1 MTIMQPVQGVD
12 YFYLFSAT
20 FFLVGFLT
28 PLMRKVAIKTNIVDL
43 PNHSH
48 KTHQNPVPYLGGVA
62 IIIGILAVSYGGLI
76 FKNRTGGDI
85 WIASSLLV
93 PAAILGFIGFLD
105 DRRNLPPL
113 PRFIAQSLAGVFTA
127 FFLIATD
134 TIGNPTGNTALDAA
148 ITIFWV
154 VGITNSINFFDNLD
168 GGAAGIVA
176 ATAFGIFLISHE
188 NGQYFLAALAITT
201 FGAML
206 GFLLWN
212 KSPARIYMGDAGA
225 LFLGILISVLALRL
239 NPDVDSKFTSF
250 AVPLLLLAIPILDT
264 SVAVLSRIK
273 RRISPFQGGRDHLS
287 HRLMRRS
294 FTRRQT
300 AHSLWSL
307 AAIFAAIAVS
317 VATSNSD
324 SRFVIA
330 LAITFWIG
338 LFLLFFNSED
348 SD

>member
-1 MTIMQPVQGVD
+1 MQAIQGVD

-28 PLMRKVAIKTNIVDL
+28 PIMRRVAIKTNIVDQ
-43 PNHSH
+43 PNHAH
-48 KTHQNPVPYLGGVA
+48 KTHLNPVPYLGGVA
-62 IIIGILAVSYGGLI
+62 IIIGILAISYGGLI
-76 FKNRTGGDI
+76 FRNRTGGDI

-113 PRFIAQSLAGVFTA
+113 PRFIAQSLAGIFTA
-127 FFLIATD
+127 IFLIATD

-148 ITIFWV
+148 ITIIWV

-168 GGAAGIVA
+168 GGAAGAVA
-176 ATAFGIFLISHE
+176 ATSLGLFLISHE
-188 NGQYFLAALAITT
+188 NGQYFLAALSITT

-212 KSPARIYMGDAGA
+212 KSPARIYMGDTGA
-225 LFLGILISVLALRL
+225 LFLGILISVLSLRL
-239 NPDVDSKFTSF
+239 NPDVQGKFTSF
-250 AVPLLLLAIPILDT
+250 AIPVFLLAIPILDT

-273 RRISPFQGGRDHLS
+273 SGISPFQGGRDHLS
-287 HRLMRRS
+287 HRLMRRG
-294 FTRRQT
+294 FTKRQ
-300 AHSLWSL
+300 AAYSLWSL
-307 AAIFAAIAVS
+307 AGIFAAIAVT
-317 VATSNSD
+317 VATSNTD
-324 SRFVIA
+324 SRFIVA
-330 LAITFWIG
+330 LAIAFWIG

-348 SD
+348 ND